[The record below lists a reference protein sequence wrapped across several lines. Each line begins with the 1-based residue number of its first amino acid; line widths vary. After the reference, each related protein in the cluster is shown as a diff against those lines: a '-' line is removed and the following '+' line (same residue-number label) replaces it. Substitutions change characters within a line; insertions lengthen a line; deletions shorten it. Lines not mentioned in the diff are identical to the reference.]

1 MKKTEKLNKT
11 RQRMI
16 DEYVKCLKED
26 KIPWRCGWNQL
37 IAISGSSKKPYRG
50 VNQMLLSYIASEKGY
65 TDRRW
70 YTMGN
75 IKENG
80 WHLKKG
86 SKSAPVEYWYPVK
99 ITVNED
105 GKTVTTKLT
114 WEEYNELM
122 RNYNDSTGFEL
133 EDYRISLYSTTYNVF
148 NADLIEGIDKEQI
161 INNEIDYTD
170 SIEKALQNMKVDFE
184 EKGSESYYSPSQDKI
199 VLPKKELFNS
209 QLAYDAT
216 KLHEMCHATGH
227 PTRLNRPIQ
236 NSFGSKEYA
245 KEELRAEIG
254 SSFLVQELGFGS
266 TDVIQ
271 DMGNHKAY
279 IQSWIEVL
287 ENDPNELFRAIKD
300 AEKITEYVKEKAEL
314 QKAKNIDKEQE
325 HHTDSKEIDVNIS
338 KSSLFHGNINPK
350 NLKINKGKEMQKDK
364 GIDKK
369 N

>member
-1 MKKTEKLNKT
+1 
-11 RQRMI
+11 
-16 DEYVKCLKED
+16 
-26 KIPWRCGWNQL
+26 
-37 IAISGSSKKPYRG
+37 
-50 VNQMLLSYIASEKGY
+50 MLLSYIASEKGY

-99 ITVNED
+99 ITVTED

-122 RNYNDSTGFEL
+122 RNYNDSTGFDL
-133 EDYRISLYSTTYNVF
+133 EDCRISLYSTTYNVF

-254 SSFLVQELGFGS
+254 SSFLVQELGLGS
-266 TDVIQ
+266 TDAIQ

-287 ENDPNELFRAIKD
+287 ENDPNELFRAVKD

-325 HHTDSKEIDVNIS
+325 HHTDSKGIDVNIS
-338 KSSLFHGNINPK
+338 KSSSFHENINPK
-350 NLKINKGKEMQKDK
+350 NLKINKEKEMQKEE
-364 GIDKK
+364 GINK
-369 N
+369 

>member
-86 SKSAPVEYWYPVK
+86 S
-99 ITVNED
+99 
-105 GKTVTTKLT
+105 
-114 WEEYNELM
+114 
-122 RNYNDSTGFEL
+122 
-133 EDYRISLYSTTYNVF
+133 
-148 NADLIEGIDKEQI
+148 
-161 INNEIDYTD
+161 
-170 SIEKALQNMKVDFE
+170 
-184 EKGSESYYSPSQDKI
+184 ESYYIPSQDKI

-254 SSFLVQELGFGS
+254 SSFLVQELGLGS
-266 TDVIQ
+266 TDAIQ

-287 ENDPNELFRAIKD
+287 ENNPNELFRAVKD

-325 HHTDSKEIDVNIS
+325 RSKDSKVQDADKNKIS
-338 KSSLFHGNINPK
+338 SYHENINPK
-350 NLKINKGKEMQKDK
+350 NLKINKEKEMQKEE
-364 GIDKK
+364 GINK
-369 N
+369 